1 MDDVR
6 DCVHGVR
13 CTHYYVTIDIHAF
26 STVSTIAHNQ
36 WITHRCN
43 IFVHQIFHGG
53 RDFLKS
59 FGHRLVVRDDC
70 TTAVCVRIGSIST
83 NEQRV
88 LRGTGFEKLDLRA
101 WRGAAGEQEA

>member
-1 MDDVR
+1 M
-6 DCVHGVR
+6 
-13 CTHYYVTIDIHAF
+13 TYVTACMVYGVHITLYRHPCRDVDLGRCQQRCLVVT
-26 STVSTIAHNQ
+26 TVAHKQ

-53 RDFLKS
+53 RDFLES
-59 FGHRLVVRDDC
+59 FGHRLVVRDNC

-88 LRGTGFEKLDLRA
+88 LRGTGFEKLDL
-101 WRGAAGEQEA
+101 Q